1 MALSVSGMGCR
12 LMRLF
17 RPLAR
22 IQNSMIGEFASSME
36 VAVGLDAD
44 VTRLRR
50 GDLDALAV
58 LVERY
63 QHRLYRYLLRLVRQ
77 PAEAEDLF
85 QQTWVRVASQIRRF
99 DPRRNFDA
107 WLFTVARNLAI
118 DHLRRIRPESLDE
131 KEADSA
137 HTPAALRA
145 SDPPAV
151 EVMIAREHSRFVASA
166 MENLPILYREVL
178 ALRFEEEMKL
188 EEIAQVL
195 DAPLSTVKSRLRRGL
210 ENLRE
215 TLDARFPRAEWQ

>member
-1 MALSVSGMGCR
+1 
-12 LMRLF
+12 
-17 RPLAR
+17 
-22 IQNSMIGEFASSME
+22 MIGEFASSME

-44 VTRLRR
+44 VSRLRR
-50 GDLDALAV
+50 GDLDALAL

-77 PAEAEDLF
+77 QAEAEDLF
-85 QQTWVRVASQIRRF
+85 QQTWLRVASQIRRF

-107 WLFTVARNLAI
+107 WLFTLARNLAI
-118 DHLRRIRPESLDE
+118 DHLRRVHPESLDD
-131 KEADSA
+131 KDAANST

-151 EVMIAREHSRFVASA
+151 EVMIAREHSRFVAAA

-195 DAPLSTVKSRLRRGL
+195 DAPLSTVKTRLRRGL

-215 TLDARFPRAEWQ
+215 TLDARFPRTEWQ